1 MIYTFWYT
9 LGQEIEMNWDYKAL
23 YERAIDDNARL
34 EYCNGWTKACLTEL
48 KSILDSGFI
57 ESNENIINK
66 LKCMIDSAE
75 NAEKD
80 YAELMEKLK
89 ENAPCN
95 DI

>member
-1 MIYTFWYT
+1 MLYYHCK
-9 LGQEIEMNWDYKAL
+9 EIEMNWDYKAL
-23 YERAIDDNARL
+23 YERAVDDNARL
-34 EYCNGWTKACLTEL
+34 EYCNGWMKSCISEL

-57 ESNENIINK
+57 ESNEYITNK
-66 LKCMIDSAE
+66 LKWMIDSAE